1 MSKGGGV
8 IGVAALLAL
17 SVGCGGSEQGKSYLI
32 RHASV
37 SLAQAAS
44 LAERQVPGRAVKV
57 ELLYTGKHVVYE
69 VQVLDTGNQLKTVAI
84 DAETGKVV
92 K

>member
-1 MSKGGGV
+1 MSKGAV
-8 IGVAALLAL
+8 IGVATVLAL
-17 SVGCGGSEQGKSYLI
+17 IVGCGGSDQGKSYLI

-44 LAERQVPGRAVKV
+44 LAERQVQGRAVKV
-57 ELLYTGKHVVYE
+57 ELLYTGKYVVYE
-69 VQVLDTGNQLKTVAI
+69 VQVVDTGNQIKTVAI